1 MTREPGGGGYRT
13 ADFDY
18 QLPEELIA
26 LRPAA
31 RRDSSRL
38 LVIDRVT
45 GALEDRRFSDL
56 ADLVRPGDAV
66 VLNDTRVFPARL
78 VGRKPTGARAEILL
92 LHPHDGEAR
101 RETELRHAVEPR
113 RADPGGDAVWEAIVR
128 PGGKLKPGRRV
139 EIADEL
145 EVVVLDSLP
154 GGGRLV
160 RLEGP
165 GDAWELIERHGRVP
179 LPPYIQRPDDAEDRE
194 RYQTVYARHRGS
206 VAAPTAGLHF
216 TPELLTELEERGIR
230 LARITLHVG
239 VGTFRPVAAER
250 PDEHRLSSEI
260 FEIDERAGALLDEVR
275 AGGGRIW
282 AIGTT
287 VCRALESAVDADGSF
302 RRVKGET
309 DLFIFPPYRFRA
321 VDHLVTNFHLPRS
334 SLLMLVAAFAGHE
347 STLHAYRHA
356 VRRRY
361 RFYSYGD
368 AMAVL

>member
-1 MTREPGGGGYRT
+1 MRTPEARRGRYRT

-18 QLPEELIA
+18 DLPDELIA

-38 LVIDRVT
+38 LVVDRAG

-56 ADLVRPGDAV
+56 GALARPGDVV

-92 LHPHDGEAR
+92 LR
-101 RETELRHAVEPR
+101 PR
-113 RADPGGDAVWEAIVR
+113 DDSGHDAVWEAIVR

-139 EIADEL
+139 EIAEEL
-145 EVVVLDSLP
+145 EAVVLDSLP

-179 LPPYIQRPDDAEDRE
+179 LPPYIDRPDDAEDRE

-216 TPELLTELEERGIR
+216 TPELLMDLEERGLR
-230 LARITLHVG
+230 VVRVTLHVG
-239 VGTFRPVAAER
+239 VGTFRPVAADR
-250 PDEHRLSSEI
+250 PEEHRLEAEV
-260 FEIDERAGALLDEVR
+260 FEISEAASGVLNEVR
-275 AGGGRIW
+275 AAGGRIW

-287 VCRALESAVDADGSF
+287 VCRALESAVDARGCF
-302 RRVKGET
+302 EAARGET
-309 DLFIFPPYRFRA
+309 DLFIYPPYRFRG
-321 VDHLVTNFHLPRS
+321 VDRLVTNFHLPRS
-334 SLLMLVAAFAGHE
+334 SLLMLVTAFAGHE
-347 STLHAYRHA
+347 LTLRAYRHA
-356 VRRRY
+356 VRERY

-368 AMAVL
+368 AMVVL